1 MGYKYQFPYIPYI
14 LRTKVTRAGPFPPTI
29 ATLGAFI
36 VRHCCGC
43 CGYGCGCG
51 CGCGCYCGYYCL
63 RLRCI
68 CGASAVRLRCARGTP
83 AVRLWCGGF
92 LQRDSSRLVGKG
104 RGCGGCLQRDS
115 RLVVAEWLVAVLW

>member
-1 MGYKYQFPYIPYI
+1 MGYKYQFPHIPYI
-14 LRTKVTRAGPFPPTI
+14 LRAKVTRAGPFPPTI
-29 ATLGAFI
+29 ATLGASI
-36 VRHCCGC
+36 VRHYCSC

-68 CGASAVRLRCARGTP
+68 CGASAVRLQCARGTP

-92 LQRDSSRLVGKG
+92 LQRDSCR
-104 RGCGGCLQRDS
+104 
-115 RLVVAEWLVAVLW
+115 LVAVKIGVAVVVRSLIAADWLW